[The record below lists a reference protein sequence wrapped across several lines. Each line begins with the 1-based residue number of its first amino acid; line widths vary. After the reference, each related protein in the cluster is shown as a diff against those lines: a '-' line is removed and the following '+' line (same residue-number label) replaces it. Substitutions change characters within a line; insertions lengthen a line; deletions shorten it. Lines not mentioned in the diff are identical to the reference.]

1 MLSSV
6 QAKISTAIR
15 IGGVDPAIIR
25 ELSGIYK
32 PFVKAFKELISN
44 AFDADADRV
53 QIRLAKDFGSLEIED
68 DGGGLTPF
76 EFRNDFT
83 RVGGSHTR
91 LREGLTTKGRPKIGS
106 KGIGFLAVA
115 RYCSSMTITSSTTR
129 THQGKVS
136 FKLTGKE
143 FDLLK
148 QFEVPI
154 ERELIDSRLKIQ
166 SVEVF
171 VNGKRRKVS
180 RKNYSQRTGQLL
192 FRVPPSKS
200 PSAEI
205 EVKYELNCRDLEF
218 EATIDFDYLLSLENK
233 KDLEEIQNFCNID
246 VHEIERG
253 DERIRRQ
260 YTHIKLCGL
269 KPFVVRELGSAQRQG
284 YVRNIESRAGVD
296 RFIWNL
302 RRCIPVEYDLPPPIK
317 QKFGTGNLEH
327 PEIKQIAEV
336 TFSGGMY
343 TDLKLRRPVWGCD
356 SDHIVIPEDDVS
368 IAVDINDNGLI
379 AKGYILG
386 STEVIYPAE
395 YRGLAIRV
403 RNVQIGPPNFL
414 GTENIA
420 TGATKAAL
428 SQITGEINVIQGLD
442 AIDALNPGRESF
454 YEENSDYK
462 RLKACLVGEGE
473 SIGGL
478 LHKVVKGILTRSQ
491 ITSSVL
497 DLFSRANTRRKALT
511 NLALAI
517 NHYSTTPEYSKG
529 LRRVFQ
535 NGTIASQYLRDFP
548 QYDLDIE
555 PRVPGFQVIE
565 GNGFAN
571 DYQIDFVK
579 KNVIFNKDHD
589 IWNWNIFLLGGNYD
603 IVLKDGTKND
613 PLCELDT
620 HERVIYLNWGH
631 PMRQQMGDTSFIKS
645 SIAWTVAYHG
655 SQGSIDDM
663 MNMALSLTLFD

>member
-6 QAKISTAIR
+6 QTKTPTATR

-32 PFVKAFKELISN
+32 PFVKAFKELVSN

-53 QIRLAKDFGSLEIED
+53 QIRLASDFGSLEIED
-68 DGGGLTPF
+68 DGCGLSPF

-91 LREGLTTKGRPKIGS
+91 LREGLTSKGRPKIGS

-115 RYCSSMTITSSTTR
+115 RYCSSMTIISSTTR

-136 FKLTGKE
+136 LRLTGKE
-143 FDLLK
+143 FDLLRE
-148 QFEVPI
+148 FEVPI
-154 ERELIDSRLKIQ
+154 SREIIDGRLKIQ
-166 SVEVF
+166 SVAVF
-171 VNGKRRKVS
+171 ANGDRRIVDPQS
-180 RKNYSQRTGQLL
+180 YNIQAGRLL
-192 FRVPPSKS
+192 FRTLPSRS

-205 EVKYELNCRDLEF
+205 EVKYKLNCRDLEF
-218 EATIDFDYLLSLENK
+218 KATIDFDYLLSLENK
-233 KDLEEIQNFCNID
+233 KDLEEIQDFCNID
-246 VHEIERG
+246 VYEIEPG
-253 DERIRRQ
+253 DERIEQQ
-260 YTHIKLCGL
+260 YARITLFGL
-269 KPFVVRELGSAQRQG
+269 KPFVIRELGSAQRQG
-284 YVRNIESRAGVD
+284 YVRNIESKAGVD

-302 RRCIPVEYDLPPPIK
+302 KRCVPVEYDLPTPIK
-317 QKFGTGNLEH
+317 QKFGPGNLEH

-336 TFSGGMY
+336 RFTGGGY
-343 TDLKLRRPVWGCD
+343 SDLKLCRPVWGYD
-356 SDHIVIPEDDVS
+356 SEHMVSPDDDVS
-368 IAVDINDNGLI
+368 VAVDINDNGLV

-395 YRGLAIRV
+395 YRGLAVRV

-414 GTENIA
+414 GAENIA

-428 SQITGEINVIQGLD
+428 SQITGEINVIRGLD

-454 YEENSDYK
+454 YEESSDYK
-462 RLKACLVGEGE
+462 RLRARLVGEGE

-478 LHKVVKGILTRSQ
+478 LHKVIKGILTRSLV
-491 ITSSVL
+491 TSSVV

-517 NHYSTTPEYSKG
+517 NHYSTTPEYADG

-535 NGTIASQYLRDFP
+535 ERTLAARCLRDFP
-548 QYDLDIE
+548 PYDLDVE
-555 PRVPGFQVIE
+555 TRVNGFQVVV
-565 GNGFAN
+565 GNAFAD
-571 DYQIDFVK
+571 DYRIDFAK
-579 KNVIFNKDHD
+579 KAVIFNKDHD
-589 IWNWNIFLLGGNYD
+589 IWSWKIFLLGGTYD
-603 IVLKDGTKND
+603 IVLKVGTKSE

-620 HERVIYLNWGH
+620 YERVLYLNWGH
-631 PMRQQMGDTSFIKS
+631 PIRQQMGDTSFIKS

-655 SQGSIDDM
+655 SQGSIDNM
-663 MNMALSLTLFD
+663 MNMALSLASFD